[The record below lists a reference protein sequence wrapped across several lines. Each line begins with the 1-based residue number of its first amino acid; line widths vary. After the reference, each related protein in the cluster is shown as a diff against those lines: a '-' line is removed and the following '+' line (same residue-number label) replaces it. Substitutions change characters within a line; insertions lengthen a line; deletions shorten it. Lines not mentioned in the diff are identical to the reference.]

1 MMAGIAQTESYA
13 GFVSGVVAL
22 VQPLMPGDADS
33 KMRFSGCYGE
43 WGWPCSDSATLRGR
57 RALFLELL
65 ATEAEDITGI
75 DRRLYKTELGPASLM
90 PLLSHSAYARN
101 IRRWEKGV
109 LPRKTKARADF
120 ALVAACWLLAWGDA
134 EGAPFERASLV
145 RRTLDSSCA
154 GQDTFAG
161 DRMALVETLWAA
173 SSRAYRASLDSRKG
187 DQS

>member
-1 MMAGIAQTESYA
+1 MMAGIVQTESYA
-13 GFVSGVVAL
+13 SFVASVVTL
-22 VQPLMPGDADS
+22 VQPLLPGDVDP

-57 RALFLELL
+57 RALFLEQL
-65 ATEAEDITGI
+65 AAESEDIIGI

-90 PLLSHSAYARN
+90 PLLGHSAYARN

-134 EGAPFERASLV
+134 EGAPFEKASFV
-145 RRTLDSSCA
+145 RRTLESSCA
-154 GQDTFAG
+154 GQGAFAG
-161 DRMALVETLWAA
+161 DRMALVETL
-173 SSRAYRASLDSRKG
+173 
-187 DQS
+187 